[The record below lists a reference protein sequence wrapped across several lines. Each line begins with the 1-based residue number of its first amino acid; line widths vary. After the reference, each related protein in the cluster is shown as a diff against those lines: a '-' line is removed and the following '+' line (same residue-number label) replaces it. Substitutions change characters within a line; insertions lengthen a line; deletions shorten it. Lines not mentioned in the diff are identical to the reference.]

1 MAPGRLTSALTKF
14 GPYCPLPGS
23 TERVTTMSKLF
34 PSLHGPARRVATAGA
49 LSVLLTVLAVGL
61 TTSFYRAAVHKGN
74 VALDKIQTVARIEV
88 ARTALSQEAAA
99 LEGYASDRDPADLPL
114 FDAAAADFNRA
125 ISSARDG
132 SNVSGDEHRALVALQ
147 DSGQTLSTVG
157 KTQVVA
163 QAKSSPAATQR
174 GLHAFA
180 TVQSAVELAA
190 NGEVNDFQNDAGNA
204 VRAARS
210 SESIAQAVGPIV
222 GALAALLVAGL
233 LAYVTRLLSRLLRRI
248 RSTVATLSR
257 ASLEMRSAAQEA
269 AAATNQQ
276 SAAIS
281 QAAATADELGAT
293 AASIAA
299 NAQTSASAARQTSE
313 TMEEMEQQVS
323 AIAERSL
330 ELGRGNQQID
340 EILDLINDIAEQTNL
355 LALNAAIEAAR
366 AGEAGRGFA
375 VVASEV
381 RKLAERSVRSTQ
393 SIRDIVASVQ
403 HKTNATI
410 LATERGSQQASE
422 VVNLMRSTGVEL
434 QDSLRVTHQQTEAAG
449 QVALAMTDIRTAAQQ
464 LSAEQDQRLE
474 TTERVETLS
483 RELSELLEH
492 YGLSAPE
499 AELAG
504 SVQ

>member
-281 QAAATADELGAT
+281 QAAATA
-293 AASIAA
+293 ASIAA